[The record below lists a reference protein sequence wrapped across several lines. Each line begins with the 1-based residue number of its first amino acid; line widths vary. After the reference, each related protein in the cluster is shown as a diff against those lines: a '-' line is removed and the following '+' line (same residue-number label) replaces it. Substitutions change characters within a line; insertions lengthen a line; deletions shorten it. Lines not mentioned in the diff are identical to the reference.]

1 MALTCAQKKRKAGVA
16 IPQCPPRNE
25 FQIERGPPEYY
36 LLAFGKR
43 SPYKAT
49 YDMLIEG

>member
-1 MALTCAQKKRKAGVA
+1 MAKTCARKKRDAGVL
-16 IPQCPPRNE
+16 IPQCPPKNE
-25 FQIERGPPEYY
+25 LQIERGEEEYY

-49 YDMLIEG
+49 YDLLIGA